1 MSTEKFKFLN
11 FSLSFVQHMCYNFGK
26 LIKEVKN
33 MEAPIAELKDR
44 LQEAMNLR
52 EKKAADLAN
61 DLEIPKSALS
71 QYLSGKSKNMDSVRM
86 YRLCVYLNVNE
97 AWMMGFDV
105 PMERLKEK
113 NSDIMVDITAR
124 IGSDLD
130 FREIVKRN
138 FSKE

>member
-1 MSTEKFKFLN
+1 
-11 FSLSFVQHMCYNFGK
+11 MCYNFGK

-105 PMERLKEK
+105 PMERPKEQK
-113 NSDIMVDITAR
+113 NNDIMSDIIVRMRTDEEFFKVVETIN
-124 IGSDLD
+124 SLD
-130 FREIVKRN
+130 
-138 FSKE
+138 KEQLAGVLQMLQAFTK

>member
-1 MSTEKFKFLN
+1 
-11 FSLSFVQHMCYNFGK
+11 
-26 LIKEVKN
+26 

-52 EKKAADLAN
+52 KKKAADLEN

-105 PMERLKEK
+105 PMERPKEQK
-113 NSDIMVDITAR
+113 NNDIMSDI
-124 IGSDLD
+124 
-130 FREIVKRN
+130 IVRLRTDEGFFEVVETLN
-138 FSKE
+138 SLGKEQLACVLQMLQAFTK

>member
-1 MSTEKFKFLN
+1 
-11 FSLSFVQHMCYNFGK
+11 
-26 LIKEVKN
+26 

-61 DLEIPKSALS
+61 DLKIPKSALS

-105 PMERLKEK
+105 PMERPKEQK
-113 NSDIMVDITAR
+113 NNDIM
-124 IGSDLD
+124 SDVIVRMRTDEEFFKVVETLNSLD
-130 FREIVKRN
+130 
-138 FSKE
+138 KEQLAGVLQMLQAFTK

>member
-1 MSTEKFKFLN
+1 
-11 FSLSFVQHMCYNFGK
+11 
-26 LIKEVKN
+26 

-61 DLEIPKSALS
+61 DLGIPKSALS

-105 PMERLKEK
+105 PMERPKEK
-113 NSDIMVDITAR
+113 NNDIMSDIIVRLRTDEGFFEVVETLN
-124 IGSDLD
+124 SLD
-130 FREIVKRN
+130 
-138 FSKE
+138 KEQLDGVLQMLQAFTK

>member
-1 MSTEKFKFLN
+1 
-11 FSLSFVQHMCYNFGK
+11 
-26 LIKEVKN
+26 

-61 DLEIPKSALS
+61 DLGIPKSALS

-105 PMERLKEK
+105 PMERPKEQK
-113 NSDIMVDITAR
+113 NNDIMSDIIVRMRTDEEFFKVVETLN
-124 IGSDLD
+124 SLD
-130 FREIVKRN
+130 
-138 FSKE
+138 KEQLAGVLQMLQAFTK

>member
-1 MSTEKFKFLN
+1 
-11 FSLSFVQHMCYNFGK
+11 
-26 LIKEVKN
+26 

-61 DLEIPKSALS
+61 DLGIPKSALS

-105 PMERLKEK
+105 PMERPLAQKQADELNDIVERIK
-113 NSDIMVDITAR
+113 NDQDFKSLVL
-124 IGSDLD
+124 SLD
-130 FREIVKRN
+130 HLNHDQLQLIKGMIEQFN
-138 FSKE
+138 L

>member
-1 MSTEKFKFLN
+1 
-11 FSLSFVQHMCYNFGK
+11 
-26 LIKEVKN
+26 

-52 EKKAADLAN
+52 KKKAADLAN

-105 PMERLKEK
+105 PMERPKEK
-113 NSDIMVDITAR
+113 NNDIMSDIIVRLRTDEEFFFLLETLN
-124 IGSDLD
+124 SLD
-130 FREIVKRN
+130 
-138 FSKE
+138 KETLDGVLQLLQAFTK

>member
-1 MSTEKFKFLN
+1 
-11 FSLSFVQHMCYNFGK
+11 
-26 LIKEVKN
+26 

-61 DLEIPKSALS
+61 DLKIPKSALS

-97 AWMMGFDV
+97 AWMMGFDA
-105 PMERLKEK
+105 PMERPKEQK
-113 NSDIMVDITAR
+113 NNDIISDIIVRLRTDEGFFKVVETLN
-124 IGSDLD
+124 SLD
-130 FREIVKRN
+130 
-138 FSKE
+138 KEQLDGVLQMLQAFTK

>member
-1 MSTEKFKFLN
+1 
-11 FSLSFVQHMCYNFGK
+11 
-26 LIKEVKN
+26 

-105 PMERLKEK
+105 PMERPKEQK
-113 NSDIMVDITAR
+113 NNDIM
-124 IGSDLD
+124 SDVIVRMKTDEEFFKVVETLNSLD
-130 FREIVKRN
+130 
-138 FSKE
+138 KEQLAGVLQMLQAFTK

>member
-1 MSTEKFKFLN
+1 
-11 FSLSFVQHMCYNFGK
+11 
-26 LIKEVKN
+26 

-105 PMERLKEK
+105 PMERPKEK
-113 NSDIMVDITAR
+113 NNDIMSDIIVRLRTDEGFFEVVETLN
-124 IGSDLD
+124 SLD
-130 FREIVKRN
+130 
-138 FSKE
+138 KEQLDGVLQMLQAFTK

>member
-1 MSTEKFKFLN
+1 
-11 FSLSFVQHMCYNFGK
+11 
-26 LIKEVKN
+26 

-52 EKKAADLAN
+52 KKKAADLAN

-86 YRLCVYLNVNE
+86 YRLCVYLDVNE

-105 PMERLKEK
+105 PMERPKEQK
-113 NSDIMVDITAR
+113 NNDIM
-124 IGSDLD
+124 SDV
-130 FREIVKRN
+130 IVRMRTDEEFFKVVETLN
-138 FSKE
+138 SLGKGQLAGVLQMLQAFTK

>member
-1 MSTEKFKFLN
+1 
-11 FSLSFVQHMCYNFGK
+11 MCYNFGK

-71 QYLSGKSKNMDSVRM
+71 QYLSGKSKN
-86 YRLCVYLNVNE
+86 E
-97 AWMMGFDV
+97 
-105 PMERLKEK
+105 
-113 NSDIMVDITAR
+113 
-124 IGSDLD
+124 
-130 FREIVKRN
+130 
-138 FSKE
+138 

>member
-1 MSTEKFKFLN
+1 
-11 FSLSFVQHMCYNFGK
+11 
-26 LIKEVKN
+26 

-52 EKKAADLAN
+52 KKKAADLAN

-71 QYLSGKSKNMDSVRM
+71 QYLSDKSKNMDSVRM

-105 PMERLKEK
+105 PMERPKEK
-113 NSDIMVDITAR
+113 NNDIMSDIIVRLRTDEGFFEVVETLN
-124 IGSDLD
+124 SLD
-130 FREIVKRN
+130 
-138 FSKE
+138 KEQLDGVLQMLQAFTK

>member
-1 MSTEKFKFLN
+1 
-11 FSLSFVQHMCYNFGK
+11 
-26 LIKEVKN
+26 

-52 EKKAADLAN
+52 KKKAADLAN

-105 PMERLKEK
+105 PMERPKEK
-113 NSDIMVDITAR
+113 NNDIMSDIIVRLRTDEGFFEVVETLN
-124 IGSDLD
+124 SLD
-130 FREIVKRN
+130 
-138 FSKE
+138 KEQLDGVLQMLQAFTK

>member
-1 MSTEKFKFLN
+1 
-11 FSLSFVQHMCYNFGK
+11 MCYNFGK

-61 DLEIPKSALS
+61 DLGIPKSALS

-105 PMERLKEK
+105 PMERPKEK
-113 NSDIMVDITAR
+113 NNDIM
-124 IGSDLD
+124 SDVIVRMRTDEEFFKVVETLNSLD
-130 FREIVKRN
+130 
-138 FSKE
+138 KEQLDGVLQMLQAFTK

>member
-1 MSTEKFKFLN
+1 MSTKKFKFLN
-11 FSLSFVQHMCYNFGK
+11 FSLLIVQHMCYNFGK

-44 LQEAMNLR
+44 FKEAMNLR

-97 AWMMGFDV
+97 AWMMGYDA
-105 PMERLKEK
+105 PMERPKEQK
-113 NSDIMVDITAR
+113 NNDIMSDI
-124 IGSDLD
+124 
-130 FREIVKRN
+130 IVRLKTDEG
-138 FSKE
+138 FLKW